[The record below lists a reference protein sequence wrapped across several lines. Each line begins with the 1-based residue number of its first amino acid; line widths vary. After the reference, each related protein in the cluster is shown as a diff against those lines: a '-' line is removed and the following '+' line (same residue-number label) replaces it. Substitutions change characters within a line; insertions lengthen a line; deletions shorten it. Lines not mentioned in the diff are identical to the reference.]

1 MMIIGLA
8 VTTATVETTVS
19 NFHRRILIKERYGK
33 PIEIAEDSLVRAR
46 ITSVQIHRGE
56 GEEEEEETQLGSAIT
71 TATTVLIGIALQGRL
86 NHYL

>member
-56 GEEEEEETQLGSAIT
+56 GEEEEETQLGSAIT